1 MRIVVTDRNGYWLQE
16 LHVREGAHRAAA
28 QKALFAKYNGNCYFF
43 GAEPSIAKST
53 GPLRRAVSPRKFV
66 MVTE

>member
-1 MRIVVTDRNGYWLQE
+1 MRVIVTDRNGYWLQD
-16 LHVREGAHRAAA
+16 LHVSERDRASA

-43 GAEPSIAKST
+43 GAEPSESKST